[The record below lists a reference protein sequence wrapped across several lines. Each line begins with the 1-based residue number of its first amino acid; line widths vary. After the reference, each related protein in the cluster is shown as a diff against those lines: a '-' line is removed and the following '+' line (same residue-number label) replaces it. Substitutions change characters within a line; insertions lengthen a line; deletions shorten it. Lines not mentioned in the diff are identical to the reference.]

1 MFASLVSLAVAALPL
16 VSAAAAPK
24 PGIILIGDSTVEQNA
39 GWGPGFCNDTV
50 GLATCTDLAVSG
62 TTVISWQHQPTQYN
76 AALKACTVPNTFA
89 TIQFGHNDQKIYNT
103 SVYGADLTAFAKL
116 IKTKGC
122 TPIIITSLA
131 RRNFVSAHV
140 PDDILEPYA
149 LEAISV
155 AESLGLTYLDLHQAS
170 LTYITK
176 LGSTLSYEFNYQGTD
191 HTHLDTMG
199 QVYFGRMVA
208 DLLIAKLPMF
218 KSFIVPNATMTKAEA
233 NGTL

>member
-1 MFASLVSLAVAALPL
+1 MFASLLSLALVALPL

-24 PGIILIGDSTVEQNA
+24 PGIILIGDSTVATGA
-39 GWGPGFCNDTV
+39 GWGPGFCKDTT

-62 TTVISWQHQPTQYN
+62 TTVISWQHQPTEYN
-76 AALKACTVPNTFA
+76 AFLKACTVPNTFA

-103 SVYGADLTAFAKL
+103 TVYGANLNTFAKL
-116 IKTKGC
+116 VKAKGC
-122 TPIIITSLA
+122 TPVIITSLA
-131 RRNFVSAHV
+131 RRNFKSAHV

-149 LEAISV
+149 QEAISV
-155 AESLGLTYLDLHQAS
+155 ANALKLTYLDLHQAS

-176 LGSTLSYEFNYQGTD
+176 LGSTLSYEFNLDGTD
-191 HTHLDTMG
+191 HTHLDPMG
-199 QVYFGRMVA
+199 QAYFGRMVA
-208 DLLIAKLPMF
+208 DLLIAKLPTL